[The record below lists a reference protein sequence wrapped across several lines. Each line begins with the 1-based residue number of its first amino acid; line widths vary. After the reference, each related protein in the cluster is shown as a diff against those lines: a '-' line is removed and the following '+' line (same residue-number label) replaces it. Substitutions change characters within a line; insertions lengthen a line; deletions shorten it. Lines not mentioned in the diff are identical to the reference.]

1 MKRQGKKM
9 TPNYWNSLDVQ
20 TRTRAVRK
28 ALPDMPQSF
37 AESLAR
43 EKVNVRSPW
52 FKVAVRCRSAAGGRQ
67 RVQVRG
73 SWSVL
78 QLAR

>member
-1 MKRQGKKM
+1 MKGKTKKM
-9 TPNYWNSLDVQ
+9 TQEYWNTLDE
-20 TRTRAVRK
+20 RTRAHSVRV

-52 FKVAVRCRSAAGGRQ
+52 FKVLFDVVRQPEDGSGYKF
-67 RVQVRG
+67 VVRG
-73 SWSVL
+73 VYYN
-78 QLAR
+78 

>member
-9 TPNYWNSLDVQ
+9 TPNYWNSLDEQ

-52 FKVAVRCRSAAGGRQ
+52 FKVLFDVVRQPEDGSGYKF
-67 RVQVRG
+67 VVRG
-73 SWSVL
+73 VYCN
-78 QLAR
+78 